1 MTEADVREMVSV
13 ICALEMDSDTISA
26 ILFLMKM
33 IMMSASRDLSPR
45 NGEESLRDIFLR
57 KIPETN
63 IYISQAPWTSRIT
76 QNMAVASRFSV
87 WAEKDETEQILL
99 KKYAQLTRCKFL
111 CPHRSWRSEATRRN
125 REITGFDHR
134 NFVDLSSDLSRTL
147 TRSNLFTF
155 FVPLA

>member
-1 MTEADVREMVSV
+1 MTESDVREMVSV

-63 IYISQAPWTSRIT
+63 IYISQAPWTSRAT
-76 QNMAVASRFSV
+76 QNGGRF
-87 WAEKDETEQILL
+87 TI
-99 KKYAQLTRCKFL
+99 
-111 CPHRSWRSEATRRN
+111 
-125 REITGFDHR
+125 
-134 NFVDLSSDLSRTL
+134 
-147 TRSNLFTF
+147 
-155 FVPLA
+155 